1 MTTYWRRRAW
11 SRKLTVVSLECI
23 FIFTVINKILISL
36 NYEKEWFTA
45 LCFLRPQLRFYLQQG
60 GGLQVLLLLLV
71 SNLGE
76 SQISEPLEHNIN
88 YVVSRFP

>member
-36 NYEKEWFTA
+36 KYEKEWFTA
-45 LCFLRPQLRFYLQQG
+45 LFFLRPQLRFYLQQG

-71 SNLGE
+71 SNLGD
-76 SQISEPLEHNIN
+76 IRTTRP
-88 YVVSRFP
+88 